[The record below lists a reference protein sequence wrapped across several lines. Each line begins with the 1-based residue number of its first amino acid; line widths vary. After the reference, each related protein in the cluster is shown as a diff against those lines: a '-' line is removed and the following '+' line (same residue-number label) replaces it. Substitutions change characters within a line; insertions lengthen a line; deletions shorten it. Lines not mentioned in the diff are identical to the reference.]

1 MRNTITI
8 FISAVLLGAAQ
19 ALPAQ
24 SVSPALTFV
33 LMDSDARTAGMA
45 GAGALLPDNPS
56 AVRHNAAAVL
66 SGERSVGA
74 AVSAGPWNSRFDT
87 ADVLYSASG
96 YWNIDDR
103 NGIVAGVRYI
113 AGDEIALTDDW
124 GYPAGTASPY
134 DLAAEIGYARG
145 FGKHIRASLTAR
157 YLRSDLGLGDAPM
170 QGLSFDIA
178 AVYHGRAG
186 FRDGAS
192 WSVGVK
198 LADLGPKVRAGEGTG
213 YPLPMRAVAS
223 GCVVL
228 PFSANHV
235 LNVAADI
242 GCRFFPVAF
251 EAAAGVEYV
260 FLRHGIVRA
269 GYHAGDALTGGNHA
283 AVGCGFIAGPVRC
296 DASWRLAGD
305 GPLDDTFC
313 FTLALL
319 L

>member
-1 MRNTITI
+1 MRNTVTIT
-8 FISAVLLGAAQ
+8 ISAVMLFAAQ
-19 ALPAQ
+19 MLTAQ
-24 SVSPALTFV
+24 SVSPAMSFV
-33 LMDSDARTAGMA
+33 LMDPDARTAGMA
-45 GAGALLPDNPS
+45 GAGAILPDNPS
-56 AVRHNAAAVL
+56 AVSHNAAAVL
-66 SGERSVGA
+66 TGERSIGA
-74 AVSAGPWNSRFDT
+74 AVSAGPWNTRFDT
-87 ADVLYSASG
+87 ADVLFSASG
-96 YWNIDDR
+96 YWNMDDR
-103 NGIVAGVRYI
+103 NGIVAGVRYVT
-113 AGDEIALTDDW
+113 GGEIALTDDW
-124 GYPAGTASPY
+124 GYPAGTARPY
-134 DLAAEIGYARG
+134 DLAAEVGYARG
-145 FGKHIRASLTAR
+145 FGKHVSASLTAR

-170 QGLSFDIA
+170 QGVSFDIA
-178 AVYHGRAG
+178 AVYRYGIA
-186 FRDGAS
+186 FRDRS
-192 WSVGVK
+192 QWSVGVK

-242 GCRFFPVAF
+242 GCRFSPVAF